1 MPCRAKLCRAEPCR
15 AEPCRAVPCRAMA
28 VSPIQQQA
36 STGSSDLH
44 FRKIKAAE
52 RTVWGA
58 LVVEGSATSPD
69 TVGPLYPWNQIQD
82 GLLTSPVQH

>member
-1 MPCRAKLCRAEPCR
+1 MPNCAV
-15 AEPCRAVPCRAMA
+15 PCRAVPCRA
-28 VSPIQQQA
+28 VLWPFLL
-36 STGSSDLH
+36 SSSKRALEALICISG
-44 FRKIKAAE
+44 RSRLTE

-58 LVVEGSATSPD
+58 LVGEGSATSPD